1 MRLRLWNHGY
11 VIGSLSF
18 SLVLYHTAWNYGLAI
33 EGEQVNMVRA
43 LLTEIE
49 FPVMF
54 EWLSIIGSIAIVDI
68 AHSIEEWIYLDT
80 VIYA

>member
-1 MRLRLWNHGY
+1 M
-11 VIGSLSF
+11 
-18 SLVLYHTAWNYGLAI
+18 LYHTAWNYGLAI